1 MLLDPTFRE
10 GFAALGAFGLVFDAW
25 VYHPQLDEVAD
36 LAAAFPNTQIVLNHV
51 GSPILGGPYAA
62 DRAKVFADWKAGMA
76 NLARHPN
83 VTVKLGA
90 LPIRLPGVS
99 TASKDN
105 PPSSEEVAAAWRP
118 WLETSIELFGADRCM
133 FESNFPVQKRWCSY
147 QVVWNA
153 FKRLAANAS
162 AAEKAALFAGTA
174 ARVYGV
180 PIAHDRLLRPHLA
193 THDAAARGHPRIA
206 IQHRTRRRHAAA
218 EKFQFYIVQDALY
231 LDQYARALAIA
242 GARGPD
248 SATLRAF
255 GHYAIEA
262 IAVEQALHERYL
274 KEFGVNPDSLAT
286 AEPSPDCLG
295 YTSFLMA
302 TAYHEPWEVLV
313 AALLPCFWL
322 YWDVG
327 TTIAKTAAPD
337 NPYRAWIDTYAD
349 DGFGEAVRAVIAT
362 TDQAAAAASDTVRD
376 RMATA
381 FIRSCQYEW
390 LFWDG
395 AWHRRFWPVSP

>member
-1 MLLDPTFRE
+1 MTGFSDRIWQRTAPLRAAIHALDFNQE
-10 GFAALGAFGLVFDAW
+10 
-25 VYHPQLDEVAD
+25 
-36 LAAAFPNTQIVLNHV
+36 LAAGTLTP
-51 GSPILGGPYAA
+51 
-62 DRAKVFADWKAGMA
+62 
-76 NLARHPN
+76 
-83 VTVKLGA
+83 
-90 LPIRLPGVS
+90 
-99 TASKDN
+99 
-105 PPSSEEVAAAWRP
+105 
-118 WLETSIELFGADRCM
+118 ET
-133 FESNFPVQKRWCSY
+133 
-147 QVVWNA
+147 
-153 FKRLAANAS
+153 
-162 AAEKAALFAGTA
+162 
-174 ARVYGV
+174 
-180 PIAHDRLLRPHLA
+180 
-193 THDAAARGHPRIA
+193 
-206 IQHRTRRRHAAA
+206 
-218 EKFQFYIVQDALY
+218 FQFYIVQDALY

-262 IAVEQALHERYL
+262 IAVEQALHARYL
-274 KEFGVNPDSLAT
+274 REFGVDPASIAT

-302 TAYHEPWEVLV
+302 TAYHEPWAVLL

-327 TTIAKTAAPD
+327 TAIARTATAD

-349 DGFGEAVRAVIAT
+349 EGFGEAVRAVIES
-362 TDQAAAAASDTVRD
+362 TDRAAAEASDTVRD

-395 AWHRRFWPVSP
+395 AWRRRSWPVSP

>member
-1 MLLDPTFRE
+1 MT
-10 GFAALGAFGLVFDAW
+10 GFSDRIWQRTTPLRDAIHALNFNK
-25 VYHPQLDEVAD
+25 E
-36 LAAAFPNTQIVLNHV
+36 LAAGT
-51 GSPILGGPYAA
+51 
-62 DRAKVFADWKAGMA
+62 
-76 NLARHPN
+76 LAR
-83 VTVKLGA
+83 
-90 LPIRLPGVS
+90 
-99 TASKDN
+99 
-105 PPSSEEVAAAWRP
+105 
-118 WLETSIELFGADRCM
+118 ET
-133 FESNFPVQKRWCSY
+133 
-147 QVVWNA
+147 
-153 FKRLAANAS
+153 
-162 AAEKAALFAGTA
+162 
-174 ARVYGV
+174 
-180 PIAHDRLLRPHLA
+180 
-193 THDAAARGHPRIA
+193 
-206 IQHRTRRRHAAA
+206 
-218 EKFQFYIVQDALY
+218 FQFYIVQDALY

-274 KEFGVNPDSLAT
+274 REFGVNPENIAA

-327 TTIAKTAAPD
+327 SAIAKTAAAD

-349 DGFGEAVRAVIAT
+349 DGFGDAVRAVIAS
-362 TDQAAAAASDTVRD
+362 TDQAAASASDSVRD

-395 AWHRRFWPVSP
+395 AWQRRFWPVSP

>member
-1 MLLDPTFRE
+1 MTGFSDRIWQRVTPLRE
-10 GFAALGAFGLVFDAW
+10 AIHALPFNI
-25 VYHPQLDEVAD
+25 E
-36 LAAAFPNTQIVLNHV
+36 LAAGT
-51 GSPILGGPYAA
+51 
-62 DRAKVFADWKAGMA
+62 
-76 NLARHPN
+76 
-83 VTVKLGA
+83 
-90 LPIRLPGVS
+90 LPR
-99 TASKDN
+99 
-105 PPSSEEVAAAWRP
+105 
-118 WLETSIELFGADRCM
+118 
-133 FESNFPVQKRWCSY
+133 
-147 QVVWNA
+147 
-153 FKRLAANAS
+153 
-162 AAEKAALFAGTA
+162 
-174 ARVYGV
+174 
-180 PIAHDRLLRPHLA
+180 
-193 THDAAARGHPRIA
+193 
-206 IQHRTRRRHAAA
+206 

-242 GARGPD
+242 GARAPD

-255 GHYAIEA
+255 GNYAIGA

-274 KEFGVNPDSLAT
+274 REFGVNPDSLAT
-286 AEPSPDCLG
+286 SEPSPDCLG

-327 TTIAKTAAPD
+327 TTIAKTTAPD

-349 DGFGEAVRAVIAT
+349 DGFGEAVRAVIAS
-362 TDQAAAAASDTVRD
+362 TDRAAAGASDTVRD

-395 AWHRRFWPVSP
+395 AWHRRAWPVSP